1 MISTALARQLRDGG
15 VRWTPASGDRFV
27 VADRDMDDDVFV
39 LADMTVD
46 LQRLPHGE
54 VIGFTGT
61 TEWALDSVEQQQSVW
76 LPSESQLRELLGG
89 TFRRLVRRD
98 GRWRVEIEVTGRT
111 FATEHSDAAEAYGLA
126 LLYLVTGAETGTH
139 AAA

>member
-111 FATEHSDAAEAYGLA
+111 FATEHSDTAEAYGLA